1 MARIRARCKF
11 FAPSDAKCGKTLYM
25 TVAASPRRHAGPYL
39 AMSDFQR
46 PTSVIKREVNADGGA
61 LFSTLVHLWPYIWP
75 SERRDL
81 KWRVV
86 FATLLIFIAKLATVA
101 VPFTF
106 KWATDALAG
115 HGTAPVFANE
125 WLAWAIATP
134 VMMTLAYGGMR
145 ILMGVLTQ
153 WRDGIFA
160 KVAMHAVRRLA
171 MLTFEHMHLLSLRF
185 HLERKTGGLTRVLE
199 RGRNGIE
206 TIVRM
211 LLLQLL
217 PTIVEVVLVAWVL
230 FFHFDWR
237 YVVVILLTV
246 TLYVGFTFYATEWR
260 IGIRRKMNES
270 DTDANAK
277 AIDSLLNYE
286 KVKYFSAEERE
297 AKRYD
302 RSIARYEDAS
312 VKAYTSLAV
321 LNAGQAV
328 VFTIGLGAA
337 MVLCAVGIEHGTNTV
352 GDFVMINA
360 MMIQLYQP
368 LNFMGLVYR
377 EIKQAVIDIEIM
389 FSILGRKPE
398 IEDRPG
404 ARPLKVSAGAIRFDN
419 VSFAYEPA
427 RPILRGLSFEVG
439 AGQTVAIV
447 GPTGAGK
454 STISRL
460 IFRFYDVTGGRILID
475 GQDIR
480 DVTQASLRAAI
491 GMVPQDTVLFND
503 TIRYNIRYGQWDAT
517 DAAVEEA
524 ARLAQIDGFIQL
536 APKGYETEVGERG
549 LKLSGGEKQRVAI
562 ARTILKAPPILLLD
576 EATSAL
582 DSHTERD
589 IQEALD
595 RVARNRTTLVI
606 AHRLSTI
613 VGADEILVLD
623 RGTIVERGT
632 HSELLAR
639 GGLYASMWN
648 RQREAQMAREI
659 LADVGDEEAA
669 PVSTSEN
676 DPPDVADAEPELVS
690 VTEVAK

>member
-1 MARIRARCKF
+1 M
-11 FAPSDAKCGKTLYM
+11 
-25 TVAASPRRHAGPYL
+25 
-39 AMSDFQR
+39 
-46 PTSVIKREVNADGGA
+46 
-61 LFSTLVHLWPYIWP
+61 LVHLWPYIWP
-75 SERRDL
+75 ANRSDL
-81 KWRVV
+81 KARVV
-86 FATLLIFIAKLATVA
+86 FATVLVFVAKLATVA

-115 HGTAPVFANE
+115 HGTAPVWANSWFA
-125 WLAWAIATP
+125 WTLATP
-134 VMMTLAYGGMR
+134 VMMTIAYGGMR
-145 ILMGVLTQ
+145 IIVAGLTQ
-153 WRDGIFA
+153 WRDGVFA
-160 KVAMHAVRRLA
+160 KVAMNAVRRLA
-171 MLTFEHMHLLSLRF
+171 LLTFEHMHLLALRF

-199 RGRNGIE
+199 RGRNAIE

-237 YVVVILLTV
+237 YVIIVLVTV
-246 TLYVGFTFYATEWR
+246 ALYVGFTFYATEWR
-260 IGIRRKMNES
+260 IGIRRTMNDS

-286 KVKYFSAEERE
+286 TVKYFSAEERE
-297 AKRYD
+297 AQRYD
-302 RSIARYEDAS
+302 RSMARYEGAS

-321 LNAGQAV
+321 LNAGQAI
-328 VFTIGLGAA
+328 VFSVGLAVA
-337 MVLCAVGIEHGTNTV
+337 MVLCAYGIEAGRNTV

-377 EIKQAVIDIEIM
+377 EIKQAVIDIETM
-389 FSILGRKPE
+389 FSILLRRPE
-398 IEDRPG
+398 IEDRSG
-404 ARPLKVSAGAIRFDN
+404 APPLKVHAGGIRFEN

-427 RPILRGLSFEVG
+427 RQILNNVSFEVP
-439 AGQTVAIV
+439 AGRTVAIV
-447 GPTGAGK
+447 GPSGAGK

-460 IFRFYDVTGGRILID
+460 LFRFYDVTGGRILID

-480 DVTQASLRAAI
+480 GITQQSLRAAI

-503 TIRYNIRYGQWDAT
+503 TIRYNIRYGRWDAS
-517 DAAVEEA
+517 DAEVEEA
-524 ARLAQIDGFIQL
+524 AGLAQIDGFIRL

-595 RVARNRTTLVI
+595 RVARNRTTLVV

-623 RGTIVERGT
+623 RGNIVERGT
-632 HSELLAR
+632 HGELLSR

-659 LADVGDEEAA
+659 LADVGEAIA
-669 PVSTSEN
+669 PVSASDD
-676 DPPDVADAEPELVS
+676 DPPDVRGDEPELIS
-690 VTEVAK
+690 ATEVAK